1 MADLSRYAENVSRYE
16 FPYIHTEHDYR
27 YITVER
33 RGRAGEDIWAIID
46 SPYCYQPKGRRW
58 VYERRASSR
67 TTKFENASRM
77 PLEVALPIAE
87 KQAKSLKRR
96 WDRRLARMIAL
107 QEARQKE
114 QEAAVSDA
122 EVSS

>member
-1 MADLSRYAENVSRYE
+1 MIDLHAYEGNISRFE
-16 FPYIHTEHDYR
+16 FPYIHTEYEYR

-33 RGRAGEDIWAIID
+33 RGRAGEDIWAIVD

-58 VYERRASSR
+58 VFERSPSSR
-67 TTKFENASRM
+67 TTKFKNASRM

-87 KQAKSLKRR
+87 RQAQSLKRR

-107 QEARQKE
+107 QEKRKR
-114 QEAAVSDA
+114 EAEAVKGSD
-122 EVSS
+122 